1 MGFWRCVLY
10 LAGMGI
16 VFFPLGRILPKEWFH
31 ADAYPYRSYAFERD
45 GKIYEKLRIKRWQ
58 NKVPDMSK
66 VLPGL
71 MPAKAMAGR
80 SFDRLPLMI
89 RETCVAEFIHRF
101 HALLGLR
108 CFAIWPGMGGALIA
122 LLNILLLNLPFILI
136 QRYNRPRML
145 RLMRKQGI
153 PLEAVSGK
161 QEGGQYACAD
171 TQL

>member
-1 MGFWRCVLY
+1 MGFWKCVLY

-31 ADAYPYRSYAFERD
+31 ADAYPYRNYPFERG
-45 GKIYEKLRIKRWQ
+45 GKIYEMLRIKCWQ

-89 RETCVAEFIHRF
+89 RETCVAEFIHRL

-108 CFAIWPGMGGALIA
+108 CFVIWPGMGGILIA
-122 LLNILLLNLPFILI
+122 VLNILLCNLPFIMI
-136 QRYNRPRML
+136 QRYNRPR
-145 RLMRKQGI
+145 LMKLMKKYG
-153 PLEAVSGK
+153 VSDCNAIVE
-161 QEGGQYACAD
+161 EGGQYACAD